1 VSLSLV
7 EREVG
12 MYARHVTV
20 RGSGDKAEEAV
31 RSVREHVVPIL
42 KECKGFRGQLLLID
56 RDKGEAIGIS
66 LWDTEED
73 MIASEEKVSAVRQ
86 QTADSVGASGAP
98 EVRLFELPVYEQA

>member
-1 VSLSLV
+1 
-7 EREVG
+7 

-20 RGSGDKAEEAV
+20 RGSSDRIEEGI
-31 RSVREHVVPIL
+31 RSVRDRVFPVL

-73 MIASEEKVSAVRQ
+73 MLASEEKVKDARQ
-86 QTADSVGASGAP
+86 QTADSVSASAAP
-98 EVRLFELPVYEQA
+98 EVRMFELAVYEQA